1 MYHQVHISFIAASHA
16 HLHAIR
22 KSHVTS
28 RLDSKRIQL
37 GQVRYMVG
45 ALVKVGQ
52 GEWNE
57 ADIRRMLEVDPQ
69 RTPFPP
75 ANLLAPAHGLF
86 LRGVDYGGA
95 DTAVARQ

>member
-1 MYHQVHISFIAASHA
+1 
-16 HLHAIR
+16 
-22 KSHVTS
+22 
-28 RLDSKRIQL
+28 
-37 GQVRYMVG
+37 MVG

-86 LRGVDYGGA
+86 LRGVDYG
-95 DTAVARQ
+95 Q

>member
-1 MYHQVHISFIAASHA
+1 
-16 HLHAIR
+16 
-22 KSHVTS
+22 
-28 RLDSKRIQL
+28 
-37 GQVRYMVG
+37 MVG
-45 ALVKVGQ
+45 ALVKVGE

-95 DTAVARQ
+95 DTAVAGQ